1 MKSLTTKE
9 LSGMELSVIITLA
22 GIWAKVTAV
31 WSNIWGVALNVIG
44 FILAYMLPV
53 KELFVVLG
61 IVVAFDFSLG
71 MLAAI
76 KSKAIISSSKM
87 RGTLVKVA
95 LYGIVLGLAY
105 TIEKQFGWDI
115 ATKVLFA
122 LAGAVELLSIIANAL
137 ILKPDM
143 PFLKLFLILVEGE
156 IAKKLN
162 IDKDKVKDILGK
174 KETPSK

>member
-1 MKSLTTKE
+1 
-9 LSGMELSVIITLA
+9 MELSVIITLA
-22 GIWAKVTAV
+22 GIWAKITAV
-31 WSNIWGVALNVIG
+31 WSNIWGAALNVIG

-53 KELFVVLG
+53 KELFVVLA
-61 IVVAFDFSLG
+61 IIIAFDFVLG
-71 MLAAI
+71 ILAAV
-76 KSKAIISSSKM
+76 KTKAIISSSKM

-105 TIEKQFGWDI
+105 TIEKQFSWDV

-122 LAGAVELLSIIANAL
+122 LAGAVELLSIIANSL

-162 IDKDKVKDILGK
+162 IDKDKVKEILGK